1 MPKIQKMLSALTLI
15 VLAQKLFTQVNT
27 LSNVSILIY
36 SMLIG
41 RTLKYFVR
49 N

>member
-27 LSNVSILIY
+27 LNNLNILIY

-41 RTLKYFVR
+41 RTLKHFVKS
-49 N
+49 